1 VTKNAKEILMV
12 NQMPKIANKIKK
24 LHAFQRHLG
33 AGNRT
38 NSVNIIQ
45 AKSSR
50 SGKGK
55 LYISKEKYGYQD

>member
-1 VTKNAKEILMV
+1 
-12 NQMPKIANKIKK
+12 MPKIANKIKK